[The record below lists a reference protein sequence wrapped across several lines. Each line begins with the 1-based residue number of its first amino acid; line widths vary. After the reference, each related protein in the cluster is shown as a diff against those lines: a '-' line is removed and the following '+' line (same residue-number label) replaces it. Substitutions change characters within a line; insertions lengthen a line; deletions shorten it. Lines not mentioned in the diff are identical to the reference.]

1 MHFLLGSFLSILFGY
16 FIGSLHGSQV
26 AQLLSGV
33 NVKEQGV
40 KNSGA
45 SNATIVLGWKY
56 GVLVALID
64 IGKGIVSVLLLSFIL
79 RYADF
84 SIAQQT
90 TLLFLLGASVVLGHN
105 YPVWLKFDGGK
116 GTASVIGVLVALDW
130 KFGLIGLGLLVVLS
144 LLTDFLIIG
153 VLAFY
158 VTFLVYAIFFV
169 SGIWPVVIVSLLFL
183 LAIKKHLENIR
194 RLREGSEPRVSHVL
208 KKKKATPS

>member
-1 MHFLLGSFLSILFGY
+1 MNLFLASFLTILFGY

-56 GVLVALID
+56 GALVALID
-64 IGKGIVSVLLLSFIL
+64 IGKGIVSILLLSYIL
-79 RYADF
+79 GFGDF

-130 KFGLIGLGLLVVLS
+130 KFGLIGLGLLIILA

-158 VTFLVYAIFFV
+158 STFLVYAIFFV
-169 SGIWPVVIVSLLFL
+169 SGIWPIIIVSFLFL
-183 LAIKKHLENIR
+183 LAIWKHLENIQ
-194 RLREGSEPRVSHVL
+194 RLREGSEPRISHVF